1 MSKLFWKTIY
11 AFLILPLIFVLVH
24 IAAIFSKQVREGLF
38 PRRTS
43 IAQLKEWLDSKV
55 KSKKFVLFHAASMG
69 EFEHI
74 KPLLYNLKE
83 KYNTINILT
92 FFSPSGYKHVKDT
105 PGLDFYLYMPFDFS
119 SHWRKLYQ
127 ILNPSLLVISKHDV
141 WPMQIWQ
148 AKKLNIPIYLVN
160 ASLPEKS
167 SRTRPFIKSFLKHVY
182 RDFTSIFTISEED
195 AQRFSGHYPRC
206 AVQVMGDT
214 KYDQV
219 MLRKNAALKK
229 KLLPEHWIKN
239 KWIFLAGSIW
249 PEGAKHLLPGL
260 LNLVEKNKNVNLIIV
275 PHEPTEKFVSEFEE
289 QFSQWGTK
297 RFTRLN
303 GEFTERVIIVDTIGQ
318 LADLYQYA
326 SVAYVGG
333 SFKQGIHN
341 VMEPA
346 IYGIPVLYGPVH
358 ENSYE
363 AIQLSKSGG
372 GIVFAN
378 ESQANDILFKLFND
392 ESFRKLTGNKAMELA
407 QKNIGATEKI
417 IDEWKSI
424 IKN

>member
-1 MSKLFWKTIY
+1 MSSTNY
-11 AFLILPLIFVLVH
+11 N
-24 IAAIFSKQVREGLF
+24 E
-38 PRRTS
+38 
-43 IAQLKEWLDSKV
+43 DS
-55 KSKKFVLFHAASMG
+55 
-69 EFEHI
+69 
-74 KPLLYNLKE
+74 
-83 KYNTINILT
+83 LT
-92 FFSPSGYKHVKDT
+92 
-105 PGLDFYLYMPFDFS
+105 
-119 SHWRKLYQ
+119 
-127 ILNPSLLVISKHDV
+127 
-141 WPMQIWQ
+141 
-148 AKKLNIPIYLVN
+148 
-160 ASLPEKS
+160 
-167 SRTRPFIKSFLKHVY
+167 VY
-182 RDFTSIFTISEED
+182 R
-195 AQRFSGHYPRC
+195 
-206 AVQVMGDT
+206 
-214 KYDQV
+214 
-219 MLRKNAALKK
+219 L
-229 KLLPEHWIKN
+229 N
-239 KWIFLAGSIW
+239 KG
-249 PEGAKHLLPGL
+249 K
-260 LNLVEKNKNVNLIIV
+260 VKNKNVNLIIV

-318 LADLYQYA
+318 LAALYQYA